1 MATKIKSFQVT
12 IKPLPSENDVIVSL
26 SQSVRRE
33 FGDVDILIGIP
44 VNYYLVITL
53 PVT

>member
-1 MATKIKSFQVT
+1 MATKIKSFQIT
-12 IKPLPSENDVIVSL
+12 IKPLPSENDIIINL
-26 SQSVRRE
+26 SQSVHRE

-44 VNYYLVITL
+44 VSYYLVIAL